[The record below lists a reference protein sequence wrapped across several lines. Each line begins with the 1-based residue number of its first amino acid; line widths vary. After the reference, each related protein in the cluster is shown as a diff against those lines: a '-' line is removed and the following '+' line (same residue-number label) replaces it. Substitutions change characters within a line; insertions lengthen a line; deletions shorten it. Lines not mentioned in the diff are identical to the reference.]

1 MNKLKIEHFGISVRD
16 IEKSIK
22 WYKENFGFELARKFD
37 KPDLEITGATIKL
50 GDIILE
56 ILQPY
61 SPKTFT
67 AKDNSLITLLQKLG
81 ANHFALSVGDITS
94 VYQKLKRNKVK
105 FVTELIDNK
114 MFFCR
119 DPDDTLIEIRQM
131 K

>member
-1 MNKLKIEHFGISVRD
+1 MEHFGISVRD
-16 IEKSIK
+16 IENSIK
-22 WYKENFGFELARKFD
+22 WYKENFGFELTREFD

-67 AKDNSLITLLQKLG
+67 TKDNSLITLLQKLG

-114 MFFCR
+114 MFFCQ